1 MPIIRSACLTVASK
15 WQSPA
20 PEEVKSLLLAISKRT
35 GLVLESQVVADLL
48 GLGHEGSSAVADW
61 LEGGTRI
68 PYPCWAL
75 LCEMA
80 GLGLIWRVGDR
91 PNLLSFD

>member
-15 WQSPA
+15 WQPPA
-20 PEEVKSLLLAISKRT
+20 QDEVQSLLLAISKRT
-35 GLVLESQVVADLL
+35 GLSLGSQAVADLL
-48 GLGHEGSSAVADW
+48 GLGHAGSAIVDDW
-61 LEGGTRI
+61 LVGRSCI
-68 PYPCWAL
+68 PYPCWAM

-91 PNLLSFD
+91 PSLLNFD

>member
-15 WQSPA
+15 WQPPA
-20 PEEVKSLLLAISKRT
+20 PEEVQSLLLAISKRT
-35 GLVLESQVVADLL
+35 GLPMASQDVAGLL
-48 GLGHEGSSAVADW
+48 GLGHEGCTVVAGW
-61 LEGGTRI
+61 LDGRASI
-68 PYPCWAL
+68 PYACWAL

-91 PNLLSFD
+91 PSLLNFD

>member
-20 PEEVKSLLLAISKRT
+20 PDEVQSLLLAISKRT
-35 GLVLESQVVADLL
+35 GLRTDSKVVADLL
-48 GLGHEGSSAVADW
+48 GLGHEDCSVVGDW
-61 LEGGTRI
+61 LEGRATI
-68 PYPCWAL
+68 PYTCWAM

-91 PNLLSFD
+91 PGILNFD

>member
-1 MPIIRSACLTVASK
+1 VASK

-20 PEEVKSLLLAISKRT
+20 PEEVQSVLRAIGKRSGHSLENQK
-35 GLVLESQVVADLL
+35 VAELL
-48 GLGHEGSSAVADW
+48 GLGAEGSSVVADW
-61 LEGGTRI
+61 LEGRASI
-68 PYPCWAL
+68 PYPCWAM

-91 PNLLSFD
+91 PSLLNFD

>member
-1 MPIIRSACLTVASK
+1 
-15 WQSPA
+15 
-20 PEEVKSLLLAISKRT
+20 LLLAISKRT
-35 GLVLESQVVADLL
+35 GLTLDALVVADLL
-48 GLGHEGSSAVADW
+48 GLGHEGSAVVAGW
-61 LEGGTRI
+61 FEGRASI

-91 PNLLSFD
+91 PSLLSFD

>member
-15 WQSPA
+15 WQPPA
-20 PEEVKSLLLAISKRT
+20 PEEVQSLLLAISKRT
-35 GLVLESQVVADLL
+35 GLTLGSQEVAGLL
-48 GLGHEGSSAVADW
+48 GLGQEGRAVVTGW
-61 LEGGTRI
+61 LEGSTSI

-91 PNLLSFD
+91 PSLLSFE

>member
-1 MPIIRSACLTVASK
+1 VASK

-20 PEEVKSLLLAISKRT
+20 PEEVQSLLLAISKRT
-35 GLVLESQVVADLL
+35 GLSLENQKIAGLL
-48 GLGHEGSSAVADW
+48 GLDPDGSSVVADW
-61 LEGGTRI
+61 LAGRASI
-68 PYPCWAL
+68 PYPCWAM

-91 PNLLSFD
+91 PSMLNFD